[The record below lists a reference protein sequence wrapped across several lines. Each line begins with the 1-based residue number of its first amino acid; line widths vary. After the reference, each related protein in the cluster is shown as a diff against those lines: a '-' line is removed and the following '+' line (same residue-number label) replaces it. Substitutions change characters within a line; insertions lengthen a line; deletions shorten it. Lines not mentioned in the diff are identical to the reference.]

1 MHEDMLGL
9 EISPSD
15 IERTARFLAARYGEA
30 AESVAASR
38 VDAYEDL
45 GKLDAAAIWDLIR
58 VEIRGFD
65 HPGNGADL
73 NRHSPVDIWPRH

>member
-30 AESVAASR
+30 AESVALSR
-38 VDAYEDL
+38 VDAYEAL

-58 VEIRGFD
+58 VEIRAVDPG
-65 HPGNGADL
+65 GNGADL
-73 NRHSPVDIWPRH
+73 SRHFPADIWPRH